1 MSDVK
6 LPGLH
11 SLTERA
17 PLKICSD
24 RLLLD
29 VCSSRDYE
37 AGFPGGSVVKNPPA
51 AAGDAGSIPGWGRS
65 PGEGNSNP
73 IQDSFFFFNY
83 LFYFWLHWVFV
94 AVQAFSIAV
103 SVGTTLVDMRRL
115 LLLQGIGSRRMRFN
129 SCSSWTWLLR
139 GMQNFPGPGIKP
151 VSPALAG
158 RFLSTV
164 PPGKSPNAVLLPGKS
179 HGQRILV
186 GYSPWGHKRVGDDLA
201 TKEQQQGY

>member
-1 MSDVK
+1 MQVW
-6 LPGLH
+6 
-11 SLTERA
+11 SLGGED
-17 PLKICSD
+17 PLEKEMATP
-24 RLLLD
+24 
-29 VCSSRDYE
+29 SR
-37 AGFPGGSVVKNPPA
+37 
-51 AAGDAGSIPGWGRS
+51 IL
-65 PGEGNSNP
+65 
-73 IQDSFFFFNY
+73 FFLNY

-103 SVGTTLVDMRRL
+103 SGGTTLVDTRRL
-115 LLLQGIGSRRMRFN
+115 LLLQSIVSRRMRFN

-151 VSPALAG
+151 MSPALAG

-186 GYSPWGHKRVGDDLA
+186 GYSPWGHKRAGDDLA